1 MTKKKSTEAPLLGIF
16 WLVNGKLVIDSTPL
30 NEAEPYG
37 EHRTHP
43 RSHID
48 TWTQYQRIGKV
59 PHESEYEEFPRG
71 RVMHHP
77 KSGEFTILAD
87 KCILARKDLIAHI
100 KDALHLPAKTKI
112 GTDPHYRCFFC
123 LYGSDVDDDLDE

>member
-1 MTKKKSTEAPLLGIF
+1 MIASASL
-16 WLVNGKLVIDSTPL
+16 SQ
-30 NEAEPYG
+30 AAPYG
-37 EHRTHP
+37 DSLTHP

-59 PHESEYEEFPRG
+59 PHESEYEEYPRG

-77 KSGEFTILAD
+77 ASGEFTILAD
-87 KCILARKDLIAHI
+87 PCILDRKDLTAQI
-100 KDALHLPAKTKI
+100 KDPLRLPAKTKI

-123 LYGSDVDDDLDE
+123 LYGSDVDDEDL